1 MRRPVPTLQ
10 SAWVS
15 GNGGAKALES
25 LDIIGCGAAIGEPH
39 FSPLPL
45 PKIG

>member
-15 GNGGAKALES
+15 ANGGAKALES
-25 LDIIGCGAAIGEPH
+25 LEIIGRGAAIGEPH
-39 FSPLPL
+39 FSRLFL